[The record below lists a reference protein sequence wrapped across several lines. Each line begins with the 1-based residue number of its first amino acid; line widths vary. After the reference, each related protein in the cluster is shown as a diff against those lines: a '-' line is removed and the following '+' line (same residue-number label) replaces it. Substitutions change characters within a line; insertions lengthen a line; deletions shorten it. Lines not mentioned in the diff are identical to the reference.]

1 MGRHRLR
8 LSAMNCSEFR
18 NWLQQRLDGEA
29 SAAAGDVE
37 GHVAACA
44 SCREL
49 QAAANLLIQ
58 ALGAQAAPAPP
69 NQMSDQLVSLV
80 LADIAAQQ
88 QARKRWNRR
97 LGLTAAL
104 AASLILA
111 VALGYSWWQSNRKP
125 GPQNPDSLVIKDKRP
140 APAQP
145 QPSLNIQE
153 AGSALVALVNRT
165 ADETVGQSRALFP
178 QGVSAP
184 ALPASGDWQPALE
197 PGADSLREAQEGV
210 ALGFEP
216 VTSSARRAVNLFLR
230 EIPPMEV
237 QKQ

>member
-1 MGRHRLR
+1 
-8 LSAMNCSEFR
+8 MNCSEFQ

-37 GHVAACA
+37 GHVVACA

-49 QAAANLLIQ
+49 QTAAGRLIQ
-58 ALGAQAAPAPP
+58 ALGVQVAPAPP
-69 NQMSDQLVSLV
+69 SRMSDQIVSLV
-80 LADIAAQQ
+80 LSDITSQQ

-97 LGLTAAL
+97 LGVTAAL
-104 AASLILA
+104 AASLLLA
-111 VALGYSWWQSNRKP
+111 VTMGYFWRQSNRRP
-125 GPQNPDSLVIKDKRP
+125 GPPNPDTLVIKEEKPTR
-140 APAQP
+140 AQA

-165 ADETVGQSRALFP
+165 ADETVGQSRVLLP
-178 QGVSAP
+178 QGVSTP
-184 ALPASGDWQPALE
+184 ALPASETWQPTLE

>member
-1 MGRHRLR
+1 
-8 LSAMNCSEFR
+8 MNCCEFQ

-29 SAAAGDVE
+29 SSTADDVE

-49 QAAANLLIQ
+49 QVVAGRLIQ

-69 NQMSDQLVSLV
+69 NGMSDQIMSLV
-80 LADIAAQQ
+80 LSDITSQH

-97 LGLTAAL
+97 LGVTAAL
-104 AASLILA
+104 AASLLLA
-111 VALGYSWWQSNRKP
+111 VALGYSWLPSNRRP
-125 GPQNPDSLVIKDKRP
+125 GPPNSDSLVIKDEKST
-140 APAQP
+140 PAQA
-145 QPSLNIQE
+145 QTSLNIQE

-165 ADETVGQSRALFP
+165 ADETVGQSRVLLP

-184 ALPASGDWQPALE
+184 TLPASEVWQPTLE

-210 ALGFEP
+210 AQGFEP